1 MNPAAAE
8 VAAGVAAGV
17 TAGVAAGMADMP
29 GAAAA
34 KVVAEVQGHCQHQ
47 ARCCCTA
54 MISHPD
60 PNQMALELI
69 HHHQQAC
76 RREYFCQRLQ
86 PALTQQVIVSP

>member
-34 KVVAEVQGHCQHQ
+34 EVVAEVQGH
-47 ARCCCTA
+47 
-54 MISHPD
+54 
-60 PNQMALELI
+60 
-69 HHHQQAC
+69 
-76 RREYFCQRLQ
+76 
-86 PALTQQVIVSP
+86 